1 MNQFISWSSSHVRDA
16 VDAYLSEMVWKKLQD
31 LPVNDVA
38 KEKAEET
45 LRKNLQVL
53 EKALE
58 ERSTLVGEH
67 ITLCDLVIAED
78 LLDLELVEFDFGEL
92 VNIQQWQFYVK
103 QNVSSWDKVHQF
115 FYQVFKPAVQKAL

>member
-1 MNQFISWSSSHVRDA
+1 
-16 VDAYLSEMVWKKLQD
+16 MVWKKLQD
-31 LPVNDVA
+31 LPVNDVV